1 MLILKL
7 FLDRYLFNFLQN
19 YTRPTELFS
28 VPFISVIIRTGAWK
42 INDVTEFDISCRSNM
57 THTNYLL
64 TCFLTYLLN
73 YLLNYLLSFLLT
85 YLLTYLL
92 SYLLTHSMQHSPSW
106 DYNRISVSQEIP
118 RIWSNPKVHYRKH
131 KCPLSLSILS
141 QLYSVNTPTF
151 PCLKIHHN
159 IIFPSTTFSP
169 KWFLSFRFPHQNS
182 LYVSPATIPSL
193 MYCHIWYL
201 SY

>member
-1 MLILKL
+1 MKLILTCYRELLVTHGIKIFRVFSFVQMLILKL

-92 SYLLTHSMQHSPSW
+92 SYLLT
-106 DYNRISVSQEIP
+106 
-118 RIWSNPKVHYRKH
+118 
-131 KCPLSLSILS
+131 
-141 QLYSVNTPTF
+141 
-151 PCLKIHHN
+151 
-159 IIFPSTTFSP
+159 
-169 KWFLSFRFPHQNS
+169 
-182 LYVSPATIPSL
+182 
-193 MYCHIWYL
+193 
-201 SY
+201 